1 MADVTV
7 NAGVNPAIE
16 AASGASFKITDRI
29 LYVPLV
35 TLSKENDTK
44 LLEQL
49 ELLEQFFHKILPQSY
64 K

>member
-7 NAGVNPAIE
+7 NAGVNPAIG

-35 TLSKENDTK
+35 TLSKENDTN